1 MFLRIIIKSSLS
13 LNINMKCG
21 VFILYF
27 LFKLTETNYA
37 MLLITQKTTITQRF
51 WSFFFDFSKE
61 FTQHFYQRKLQKFW
75 INLWNRILFWIN
87 ISNKIFKWYICKILR
102 FFDDRWLNKR
112 QLNIQHWNKLISLR
126 KHFSLFSEQTNS
138 SISFNSSFDTI

>member
-1 MFLRIIIKSSLS
+1 
-13 LNINMKCG
+13 MKCD

-61 FTQHFYQRKLQKFW
+61 FTQHFYQTKSSNDTSVKFYEKLG
-75 INLWNRILFWIN
+75 
-87 ISNKIFKWYICKILR
+87 

-112 QLNIQHWNKLISLR
+112 QLDIQHWKKLISLR
-126 KHFSLFSEQTNS
+126 KNLSLFSKQTNS

>member
-1 MFLRIIIKSSLS
+1 
-13 LNINMKCG
+13 MKCG

-27 LFKLTETNYA
+27 LFKLIETNYA
-37 MLLITQKTTITQRF
+37 MLLMTQKNNDYTAILIVFLRF
-51 WSFFFDFSKE
+51 LSK

-102 FFDDRWLNKR
+102 FFDDRWLNKT
-112 QLNIQHWNKLISLR
+112 QLNIQHWNKLISLTNIFL
-126 KHFSLFSEQTNS
+126 FSLNKQILLFHSVLSLIQ
-138 SISFNSSFDTI
+138 FNEIF